1 LSVQIADMQNP
12 FKRNRLLSA
21 ALVALAGACAAPG
34 SADDATTES
43 SAAPEAQGDVG
54 GAGGSAATTAPTDA
68 PSAEREEPTVAA
80 VSDMTASTAGSL
92 FHAPQPW
99 TKNVYGMPKNAESDD
114 IIGWLADHG
123 GWGTP
128 KLRIEFSIKVL
139 HVTGDTPFYNFTP
152 TDDFYSPDCDKVPF
166 PVPAGGALE
175 DEQGYECT
183 TDGDCHLLVVHHPTN
198 KLYEMWRANI
208 SGGKFYGGC
217 ATVWDLNK
225 SYPRGRG
232 DQCTSADAGGFPIS
246 AMVFTADEVA
256 KGSIDHAIR
265 FILPNSRI
273 RRGVYV
279 RPATHASDVLT
290 GGANAPPYGV
300 RLRLRR
306 DFPLEQLP
314 TEGAR
319 VVARALQ
326 RYGMILA
333 DGGKVPL
340 TAADDRFTEHKWD
353 EVGVEP
359 GSLGGIGVRDMEVVD
374 MGEPIKATGDCERN

>member
-1 LSVQIADMQNP
+1 MPNP
-12 FKRNRLLSA
+12 FDIVFNPRLLTIG
-21 ALVALAGACAAPG
+21 ALGWLTLAGC
-34 SADDATTES
+34 ATTDQQAEENITDPTP
-43 SAAPEAQGDVG
+43 AAAAGSGEGAGDTEATEE
-54 GAGGSAATTAPTDA
+54 GAGGSAA
-68 PSAEREEPTVAA
+68 SALQAA
-80 VSDMTASTAGSL
+80 SMPGKL
-92 FHAPQPW
+92 FKNPQPW
-99 TKNVYGMPKNAESDD
+99 TKDVSALEKSGASDD

-128 KLRIEFSIKVL
+128 RLRIEFSIKVL
-139 HVTGDTPFYNFTP
+139 TADASTPFRAFTP
-152 TDDFYSPDCDKVPF
+152 TDDFYSPDCDHVPF
-166 PVPAGGALE
+166 PLPKGGAIE
-175 DEQGYECT
+175 DEDGYTCT
-183 TDGDCHLLVVHHPTN
+183 TDGDCHLLVVHPSSG

-208 SGGKFYGGC
+208 DDKGFHGGC
-217 ATVWDLNK
+217 AAVWDLNK
-225 SYPRGRG
+225 SYTQGRG
-232 DQCTSADAGGFPIS
+232 DNCTSADAGGFPVS

-273 RRGVYV
+273 RRGVFV
-279 RPATHASDVLT
+279 PPATHASDALH

-306 DFPLEQLP
+306 DFPLQSLP

-333 DGGKVPL
+333 DGGRVPL
-340 TAADDRFTEHKWD
+340 TAANDQYTVHKWD

-359 GSLGGIGVRDMEVVD
+359 DSVGKIRVQDMEVVD
-374 MGEPIKATGDCERN
+374 MGEPIKATGDCVRN